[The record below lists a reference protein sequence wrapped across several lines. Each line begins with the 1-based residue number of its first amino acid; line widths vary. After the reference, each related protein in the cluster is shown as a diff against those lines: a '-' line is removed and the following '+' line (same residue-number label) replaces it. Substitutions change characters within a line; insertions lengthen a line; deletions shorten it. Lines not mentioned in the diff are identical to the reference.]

1 MYQPITDRSG
11 QVTGYSYTDAEGRQQ
26 FVPAVGVQNAQ
37 QRGASLRM
45 QQLMQRNRFGGQVAA
60 PATQPQQFM
69 FGGGVTPPTPPAGM
83 PGGQPQMGTQ
93 ERSGGGSPLYQKFYG
108 KFSAMGDEL
117 RGRVEGMASGAG
129 AMPTEAD
136 YRRGERRQKMDMR
149 QAGQEAKDLAQGTQA
164 FANPYLLI
172 DGVAQGSIGNATMDW
187 YRNLPLT
194 ELTLLSQAAG
204 GKDRLSTNS
213 RRFGNAV
220 NQTVGMLNTT
230 GMPSQQSLM
239 EALFSPSR
247 NSTVGRMF
255 QLPEA
260 GKIRYDQNGIYQ
272 GQGRTTWDWAPAAT
286 QADQMRRYLQA
297 IYQTTARP
305 SSQAP
310 AMTYVNRLID
320 QWAAQHM
327 NKNSAPPIFRWLGQ
341 QLGY

>member
-1 MYQPITDRSG
+1 MYQPVTDRTG
-11 QVTGYSYTDAEGRQQ
+11 QVTGYQYTDAQGRQQ

-37 QRGASLRM
+37 QRGAGLRM
-45 QQLMQRNRFGGQVAA
+45 QQLMQQNRYGGQVAA

-69 FGGGVTPPTPPAGM
+69 FGGGITPPTPPAGA
-83 PGGQPQMGTQ
+83 PGGQPQMGTE
-93 ERSGGGSPLYQKFYG
+93 ERSGGSPLYQKFYS
-108 KFSAMGDEL
+108 KFSAMGDQV
-117 RGRVEGMASGAG
+117 RSQAEGIASGDMG
-129 AMPTEAD
+129 MPTEAD
-136 YRRGERRQKMDMR
+136 YRRGEKRQKMDMR
-149 QAGQEAKDLAQGTQA
+149 SAAQETKDRAQAMQG

-172 DGVAQGSIGNATMDW
+172 NGVDTGSIGNATMDW
-187 YRNLPLT
+187 YRGLPLT
-194 ELTLLSQAAG
+194 ELTLLSQAVG
-204 GKDRLSTNS
+204 GKDRFSTDS

-230 GMPSQQSLM
+230 GMPSQSSLM
-239 EALFSPSR
+239 DALFNTGR

-297 IYQTTARP
+297 VYQTTARP
-305 SSQAP
+305 SAQAP
-310 AMTYVNRLID
+310 AMNYVNRLID